1 MTNQLDK
8 LEAAGLVVRLADPT
22 DRRGKIVEM
31 TPKGRETLDN
41 YVNVQA
47 KRERQLLDRL
57 SAGDKQ
63 QLNRLLRKL
72 LASFTNEPV
81 P

>member
-1 MTNQLDK
+1 
-8 LEAAGLVVRLADPT
+8 
-22 DRRGKIVEM
+22 M

-57 SAGDKQ
+57 SASDKQ